1 MAFCVNCGTKIED
14 GTKFC
19 PGCGTP
25 AGVAGVSTNQGQAA
39 NTMQPQP
46 AAMPNA
52 PQNQSAPMADEK
64 YCFSCGAIIKKAAAL
79 CPKCGVD
86 QSSQSSTR
94 AANVYCFSCGRS
106 ISKTVT
112 ACPFCGVTQSMGS
125 TASKLALASLI
136 IGFASIFISPVVPIF
151 SIFIALINGLVFG
164 IQGLKSTE
172 KKRKTMAIGG
182 IIGSCVAII
191 IGITMAILFGPEG
204 MF

>member
-25 AGVAGVSTNQGQAA
+25 TGVAGVSTNQGQAA

-46 AAMPNA
+46 AVMPNA
-52 PQNQSAPMADEK
+52 PQNQSTPMADEK
-64 YCFSCGAIIKKAAAL
+64 YCFSCGAIIKKAAAI

-94 AANVYCFSCGRS
+94 AANVYCFSCGRT
-106 ISKTVT
+106 ISRTVT
-112 ACPFCGVTQSMGS
+112 ACPFCGVTQSMGAN
-125 TASKLALASLI
+125 ASKLALASLI
-136 IGFASIFISPVVPIF
+136 IGLVSIFISPVVPIF

-172 KKRKTMAIGG
+172 KNRRSYAIGG
-182 IIGSCVAII
+182 IIASCGGIIMGIFVAIM
-191 IGITMAILFGPEG
+191 TEAEG
-204 MF
+204 FF